1 MSTSLFRTIRRASS
15 ALRFS
20 YATSFSV
27 SPRSVGRS
35 KMCVCSPLSHCV
47 SLGEQGYWWG
57 LRNLSHGRVNL
68 VITGGKTK
76 FETHEV
82 EPPKKD
88 KWKTKKRLKMQRKR
102 EKEKRKAA
110 NRKDPR
116 RLGVKGK
123 KKKQRFESADERI
136 KYKIEN
142 ARVKEALLI
151 ERLKRYEVPKLQG
164 PVVKPDSL
172 TGEERFYLKKMAQ
185 KRSNYLQIGRRGL
198 FGGVVLNMHMHWK
211 KHETVKVICK
221 PCKPGQIHEYVQ
233 ELTRK
238 SGGIPLQIIGDDTA
252 IFYRGKNYE
261 QPDIMSPI
269 DTLSKKKA
277 LEKSKYEQSLDSV
290 RRFIA
295 IAEKELELYYRHVAL
310 YGDPNNRNPLSVLDS
325 PDGNSKEKGNH
336 GIQDKKFPHL
346 NSDYFSATLSETK
359 ADSTE
364 MELSEAEDSFED
376 ESLSMNESDSEE
388 NSMSGSNGDQE
399 KEVYFTKL
407 RYESVSST
415 TGSSSMAKRS
425 HYYNNNNKNQ
435 CI

>member
-1 MSTSLFRTIRRASS
+1 MFFLLTYEFVIGLTPTLIKSLF
-15 ALRFS
+15 F
-20 YATSFSV
+20 
-27 SPRSVGRS
+27 
-35 KMCVCSPLSHCV
+35 
-47 SLGEQGYWWG
+47 
-57 LRNLSHGRVNL
+57 
-68 VITGGKTK
+68 
-76 FETHEV
+76 
-82 EPPKKD
+82 
-88 KWKTKKRLKMQRKR
+88 
-102 EKEKRKAA
+102 
-110 NRKDPR
+110 
-116 RLGVKGK
+116 
-123 KKKQRFESADERI
+123 
-136 KYKIEN
+136 
-142 ARVKEALLI
+142 
-151 ERLKRYEVPKLQG
+151 LQ
-164 PVVKPDSL
+164 
-172 TGEERFYLKKMAQ
+172 
-185 KRSNYLQIGRRGL
+185 
-198 FGGVVLNMHMHWK
+198 
-211 KHETVKVICK
+211 
-221 PCKPGQIHEYVQ
+221 
-233 ELTRK
+233 
-238 SGGIPLQIIGDDTA
+238 
-252 IFYRGKNYE
+252 
-261 QPDIMSPI
+261 
-269 DTLSKKKA
+269 A

>member
-1 MSTSLFRTIRRASS
+1 MATSLFRSIRRASI

-20 YATSFSV
+20 YATSFSA
-27 SPRSVGRS
+27 SPRSVGRTQ
-35 KMCVCSPLSHCV
+35 KRICYPLRHCV
-47 SLGEQGYWWG
+47 PFGGQGYWWG
-57 LRNLSHGRVNL
+57 LRDLSYGRVNL

-82 EPPKKD
+82 EAPKKD

-102 EKEKRKAA
+102 EKEKRRAA

-123 KKKQRFESADERI
+123 KKKQRFASAEERI
-136 KYKIEN
+136 KYKIEK
-142 ARVKEALLI
+142 ARIKEALLI

-164 PVVKPDSL
+164 PVVKPVGL

-221 PCKPGQIHEYVQ
+221 PCKPGQVHEYAQ
-233 ELTRK
+233 ELARL
-238 SGGIPLQIIGDDTA
+238 SGGIPLQIIGDDTI

-261 QPDIMSPI
+261 QPEVMSPI

-277 LEKSKYEQSLDSV
+277 LEKSKYEQSLESV

-295 IAEKELELYYRHVAL
+295 IAEKELELYYRHIAL
-310 YGDPNNRNPLSVLDS
+310 YGDPNNRNPLSMLDDPS
-325 PDGNSKEKGNH
+325 EKGNH
-336 GIQDKKFPHL
+336 GIPDNKISDLK
-346 NSDYFSATLSETK
+346 NNDYFSATLSETE

-364 MELSEAEDSFED
+364 MELSEIED
-376 ESLSMNESDSEE
+376 ENTSMNESDSEE
-388 NSMSGSNGDQE
+388 DSMLDSNGDQE
-399 KEVYFTKL
+399 REVYLTKMHD
-407 RYESVSST
+407 ESVTST
-415 TGSSSMAKRS
+415 TCSSSMSKHS
-425 HYYNNNNKNQ
+425 HYYNNQ
-435 CI
+435 YL

>member
-1 MSTSLFRTIRRASS
+1 
-15 ALRFS
+15 
-20 YATSFSV
+20 
-27 SPRSVGRS
+27 
-35 KMCVCSPLSHCV
+35 MCVCSPLRHCV

-57 LRNLSHGRVNL
+57 LRNFSHGRVNL

-123 KKKQRFESADERI
+123 KKKQRFASAEERI
-136 KYKIEN
+136 NFKIEN
-142 ARVKEALLI
+142 ARIKEALLI
-151 ERLKRYEVPKLQG
+151 ERLKRYEVSKLQG

-221 PCKPGQIHEYVQ
+221 PCKPGQVHEYAQ
-233 ELTRK
+233 ELARL
-238 SGGIPLQIIGDDTA
+238 SGGIPLQIIGDDTI

-261 QPDIMSPI
+261 QPDVMSPI

-277 LEKSKYEQSLDSV
+277 LEKSKYEQSLESV

-310 YGDPNNRNPLSVLDS
+310 YGDPNNRNPLSMLDS
-325 PDGNSKEKGNH
+325 PSGNSKEKGNH
-336 GIQDKKFPHL
+336 GIQDKKFHDL
-346 NSDYFSATLSETK
+346 NGDYFSASLSETE

-364 MELSEAEDSFED
+364 LELSETEDSFED

-388 NSMSGSNGDQE
+388 DSLLDYNGDKE
-399 KEVYFTKL
+399 KKVYFTKML
-407 RYESVSST
+407 DESVSST
-415 TGSSSMAKRS
+415 TGSSSMSKNS
-425 HYYNNNNKNQ
+425 HYYNNQ
-435 CI
+435 CL